1 MTQPTQHQFH
11 IPVMGLGFTIDTPV
25 KIARYGINSAI
36 SIVEDNLIEQMREF
50 YCNKLNFPYQK
61 IEESEHDYRAKR
73 ITAYLN
79 LVDYM
84 VQDQSKEIKSEAF
97 EPLTDITK
105 YFELLPENSTLKIK
119 YNQLQE
125 LSGDARIN

>member
-50 YCNKLNFPYQK
+50 YCNKLNFPYEK
-61 IEESEHDYRAKR
+61 ITNTEDDYRAKR

-79 LVDYM
+79 LVDYIA
-84 VQDQSKEIKSEAF
+84 VF
-97 EPLTDITK
+97 
-105 YFELLPENSTLKIK
+105 
-119 YNQLQE
+119 
-125 LSGDARIN
+125 

>member
-1 MTQPTQHQFH
+1 MTKPTQHQFH

-50 YCNKLNFPYQK
+50 YCNKLNFPYEK
-61 IEESEHDYRAKR
+61 IANTEHDYRAKR

-79 LVDYM
+79 LVD
-84 VQDQSKEIKSEAF
+84 
-97 EPLTDITK
+97 
-105 YFELLPENSTLKIK
+105 
-119 YNQLQE
+119 
-125 LSGDARIN
+125 